1 MIPTSGPAEIG
12 ALTALP
18 AVARARRLLREIDA
32 KTIAD
37 QVDLVQVPAP
47 SLDEGARAAHFQER
61 CRALGLGDTH
71 LDEVGNV
78 LVQLPVSAAVPSA
91 PPVLLAAHLDTVFP
105 RETVLTPRWEG
116 DRIYV
121 PGISDNARGLA
132 ALLALGRALCGA
144 GLRTRH
150 PVVLV
155 ATVGE
160 EGRGDLR
167 GVKHLFREGAPPVRA
182 FISIDGADP
191 ARVVHQALGSRR
203 YRVTFHG
210 PGGHSWGAFGTAN
223 PAHALGRAVRL
234 FDDAAAPFVA
244 SGPRTSY
251 NVGVIGG
258 GTSVNSVPF
267 EAWMEVDMRSESPQ
281 RLLGVDSILHRSVE
295 QALEEQNRVRKFGEP
310 LTVEMKLVG
319 DRPSGAIPADN
330 PFVQRAIAT
339 AAQQGATPSLTVS
352 STDSNVP
359 IARGIPAVTI
369 GGGGVGG
376 NAHAL
381 DEWWLNRNGPAGI
394 KRALLLVLAEA
405 KLEG

>member
-1 MIPTSGPAEIG
+1 M
-12 ALTALP
+12 
-18 AVARARRLLREIDA
+18 LREA
-32 KTIAD
+32 GAD
-37 QVDLVQVPAP
+37 SVYI
-47 SLDEGARAAHFQER
+47 
-61 CRALGLGDTH
+61 
-71 LDEVGNV
+71 DEVGNV
-78 LVQLPVSAAVPSA
+78 IGIRRGTAGGPALVLSG
-91 PPVLLAAHLDTVFP
+91 HLDTVFP
-105 RETVLTPRWEG
+105 EGTDVTVKMHGDTLYAPGVGDDTRGLIAVLTVLR
-116 DRIYV
+116 
-121 PGISDNARGLA
+121 AMQA
-132 ALLALGRALCGA
+132 AD
-144 GLRTRH
+144 LRTGSD
-150 PVVLV
+150 VWFVG
-155 ATVGE
+155 TVGE
-160 EGRGDLR
+160 EGLGDLR
-167 GVKHLFREGAPPVRA
+167 GVKHLFRDGAPPIRA

-234 FDDAAAPFVA
+234 FDDAAAAYVA

-359 IARGIPAVTI
+359 IARGTPAVTI

-405 KLEG
+405 Q